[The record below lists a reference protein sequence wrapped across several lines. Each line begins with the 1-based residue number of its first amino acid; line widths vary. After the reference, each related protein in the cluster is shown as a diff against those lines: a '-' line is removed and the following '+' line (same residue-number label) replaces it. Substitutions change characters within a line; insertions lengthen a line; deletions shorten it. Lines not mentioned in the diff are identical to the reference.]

1 MNKSPKTPQ
10 SVVAAIKDDMQFKAV
25 ELRAQDDEVEIL
37 WAKTVSSDDCTWSDF
52 AVQCGVAQDGRIP
65 SKSLRKDVVSVVGLD
80 STAVAFY
87 RITAPAVSEE
97 ETAAIVRMQ
106 VESLLP
112 LPAEQIEV
120 AWRTTPSTDGKMDVT
135 MAAARCDHL
144 ERFFDSVRDWR
155 PRYILLS
162 CEGMTQAWQSLF
174 AEQDR
179 QAAVLSVGQR
189 HTQICLI
196 REGRVVHAAVL
207 DIGMNDLLSGGEYTE
222 ASGVAEATE
231 RFALD
236 VRTVLDSFGGEV
248 SSLWPIFVLSDG
260 GGQIDRVVAS
270 LNAAGLLARVSVPSI
285 AGIKAPAD
293 FEPDGV
299 YQYRA
304 PLGLALLALKESPDR
319 LDLFKSMIQDQ
330 AQVGVKRAKY
340 SVIIAA
346 AVAVLMLIALIVT
359 SYAVDKS
366 RDSHYRKLF
375 AQTDLEQARQ
385 RQSLLKTVAQNR
397 PDLLQLLEDINA
409 GQNNGVVLDSLHF
422 KKGQPVTL
430 TGQADNEEQ
439 LWTFQKNLA
448 GRKGIEGMVPSN
460 VSLDSKTKKVRFT
473 LTFQYKG
480 YTKKSAVL

>member
-1 MNKSPKTPQ
+1 MSKSPKTPR
-10 SVVAAIKDDMQFKAV
+10 SVIAAIKDDTQFKAV

-37 WAKTVSSDDCTWSDF
+37 WARAVSSDDCNWSDF
-52 AVQCGVAQDGRIP
+52 AVQCGVARDADVKGRSHRRDII
-65 SKSLRKDVVSVVGLD
+65 SVVGLD

-87 RITAPAVSEE
+87 KIAAPAVSEE
-97 ETAAIVRMQ
+97 ETASIVKMQ

-120 AWRTTPSTDGKMDVT
+120 AWRTTKSTDGKMDVT

-155 PRYILLS
+155 PRHILLS
-162 CEGMTQAWQSLF
+162 CEGMTQAWQRLF
-174 AEQDR
+174 TERER
-179 QAAVLSVGQR
+179 QAAVLSIGQR
-189 HTQICLI
+189 HTQICLV

-207 DIGMNDLLSGGEYTE
+207 DIGMSDLLSAGKYAETRGT
-222 ASGVAEATE
+222 AEATE

-236 VRTVLDSFGGEV
+236 VRTVLDSFGEEV
-248 SSLWPIFVLSDG
+248 SSLWPIFVLSG
-260 GGQIDRVVAS
+260 GGDQIDRVVAS
-270 LNAAGLLARVSVPSI
+270 LNAAGLLARVSLPGI
-285 AGIKAPAD
+285 GGIKVPAD
-293 FEPDGV
+293 FEPDGI

-304 PLGLALLALKESPDR
+304 PLGLGLLALKEPSDR
-319 LDLFKSMIQDQ
+319 LDLFKGMIADQ
-330 AQVGVKRAKY
+330 AEVGVKRAGY

-346 AVAVLMLIALIVT
+346 VVAVLMLIAMIVT

-366 RDSHYRKLF
+366 RDSHYRNLL

-397 PDLLQLLEDINA
+397 PDLLQLLADINA
-409 GQNNGVVLDSLHF
+409 GQNNGIVLDSLHF

-439 LWTFQKNLA
+439 LWTFQRNLA
-448 GRKGIEGMVPSN
+448 SRKGVDGIEPSN

-473 LTFQYKG
+473 ITFQYKG
-480 YTKKSAVL
+480 YTKKGAVL